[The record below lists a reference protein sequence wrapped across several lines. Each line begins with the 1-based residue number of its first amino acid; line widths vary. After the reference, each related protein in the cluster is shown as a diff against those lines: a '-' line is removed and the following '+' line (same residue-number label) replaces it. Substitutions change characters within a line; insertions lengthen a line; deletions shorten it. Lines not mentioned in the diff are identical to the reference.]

1 MAKGEY
7 LIRVLVNGSLIP
19 YYQYVSVNI
28 AKISVGNS
36 NTPQIKS
43 IWPTSGLPGTFVT
56 INGDF
61 KVDFVY
67 IFYI

>member
-1 MAKGEY
+1 
-7 LIRVLVNGSLIP
+7 
-19 YYQYVSVNI
+19 VNI